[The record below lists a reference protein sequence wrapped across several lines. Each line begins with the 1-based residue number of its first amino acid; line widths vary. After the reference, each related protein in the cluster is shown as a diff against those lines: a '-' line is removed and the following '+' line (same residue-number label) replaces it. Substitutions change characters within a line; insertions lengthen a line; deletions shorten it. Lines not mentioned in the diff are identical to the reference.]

1 MIYRQT
7 GRKMEILTD
16 CKAVR
21 YIERYIQKL
30 THRPTDGLDKKSHRQ
45 PTDGLDRTTH
55 RQDTDRLDRA
65 RHRQQTDRLDRASHR
80 QQTDRPR
87 HSHSPALTACGVE
100 GFVQRGD
107 LHQTRHGG
115 LVGDVGQ
122 QQTNDAVQAGVS
134 HGRGGGG
141 HRGTR
146 RRPGPVDQPVDS
158 GLGVAPHRATQEGG
172 LVGLWRVQPLDR
184 GRGEAS
190 WGSTVWI
197 MTIVLI
203 SLWRTYVACFSVCVV
218 ILS

>member
-107 LHQTRHGG
+107 LHRTRHGG

-122 QQTNDAVQAGVS
+122 QQTNDAVQA
-134 HGRGGGG
+134 
-141 HRGTR
+141 
-146 RRPGPVDQPVDS
+146 
-158 GLGVAPHRATQEGG
+158 
-172 LVGLWRVQPLDR
+172 
-184 GRGEAS
+184 
-190 WGSTVWI
+190 
-197 MTIVLI
+197 
-203 SLWRTYVACFSVCVV
+203 
-218 ILS
+218 